1 MKKVL
6 LALQMILT
14 LFVLAYVQSN
24 GIKVLFLLPLWW
36 VSFGGLSRKEWI
48 AYGLINVL
56 FIISDIGAIKNGFF
70 QFGKPDVLGL
80 PVWEFFMWGFYL
92 LHTHR
97 MFPPRVPKS
106 LDLKL
111 VMLAV
116 VFSQV
121 FAVIPDRTWLL
132 GVTSAVLMITLYF
145 YHEREDILYCAYL
158 MLMGIAVET
167 VGLRFDLW
175 SYPETDYNSALVQF
189 VIMWGA
195 VGLYFRHI
203 MGGWLVERTPDPIL
217 YRTPEGKIPRQI
229 QQDIELAGSLY
240 QRQQFHECDQMY
252 RAIDAV
258 AKERTIL
265 LGYEFYLSFSRNALA
280 LGHQR
285 QAIELLRE
293 ALKFA
298 GTPFERAQAYMR
310 LCQVYRMMILM
321 KNARSELKKAF
332 SELKLEM
339 PRDSFFLMVGSI
351 VKSAFQSKK
360 KLEPIRDETE
370 RKTLQLQVALY
381 EEAGLSAYYFREDRM
396 LLQCSL
402 KSKAIALRLGDSIE
416 MVNWLGGS
424 GCVWAL
430 IGWTSRARK
439 MIEEAVAVSQRL
451 NQSFATGKALLWK
464 SLFLDYLGKPKDS
477 AAEFQMLWQNPQF
490 ELTPHDR
497 RLVATTLSCN
507 YLMRGYMKKSEEII
521 QELTFTEDSNC
532 RYFSSGKAYV
542 DWYRLPAVS
551 FLRGEGESAAIL
563 ANSQIAFFRVDEE
576 RWQIAQFLGGLL
588 MYYYRQKDKNLA
600 SIQAC
605 FERFSLL
612 GIEPKNTYIEASFY
626 WIAKAHLMIDLAF
639 EGKIAINDAEAAVKE
654 LRKAQK
660 HPSLKAQGLV
670 AMAKVELLQPNVNFG
685 KLDQRIEKASKLA
698 SQHDNLWVQ
707 FEILKFQAMK
717 FRKQKSDTEVSKAE
731 SELRKFCQEQN
742 WQGVTV

>member
-6 LALQMILT
+6 LALQLILT

-24 GIKVLFLLPLWW
+24 WIKVLFLLPLWW
-36 VSFGGLSRKEWI
+36 ISFGGLSRKEWI
-48 AYGLINVL
+48 AFALINVL
-56 FIISDIGAIKNGFF
+56 FVVSDIGAIKNGFF
-70 QFGKPDVLGL
+70 QFYKPDLLGL
-80 PVWEFFMWGFYL
+80 PVWELFMWGFYL

-145 YHEREDILYCAYL
+145 YHEREDLLYCAYL

-167 VGLRFDLW
+167 VGLGFHLW

-203 MGGWLVERTPDPIL
+203 MGGWLVERIPDAKL
-217 YRTPEGKIPRQI
+217 YRLPDAKLPRQI
-229 QQDIELAGSLY
+229 LQDIELATGLY
-240 QRQQFHECDQMY
+240 QRGQFHESDQMF
-252 RAIDAV
+252 RAIEAV
-258 AKERTIL
+258 AKERIL
-265 LGYEFYLSFSRNALA
+265 ILGYEFYLNFSQNALSM
-280 LGHQR
+280 GHQR
-285 QAIELLRE
+285 QSIELLRE
-293 ALKFA
+293 ALKLA
-298 GTPFERAQAYMR
+298 ANPIEKAQAYLR

-321 KNARSELKKAF
+321 KNARSELNKSF
-332 SELKLEM
+332 SELKMEM
-339 PRDSFFLMVGSI
+339 PRDSFFLMLGAI
-351 VKSAFQSKK
+351 MKSGFLSWQKS
-360 KLEPIRDETE
+360 EPVRDETE
-370 RKTLQLQVALY
+370 RKNLELQVALY

-402 KSKAIALRLGDSIE
+402 KSKAIAQRLGDSIQ

-439 MIEEAVAVSQRL
+439 LIEEAVAVSQRL
-451 NQSFATGKALLWK
+451 NQSMVTGKALLWK
-464 SLFLDYLGKPKDS
+464 SLFLDYLGRPKDS
-477 AAEFQMLWQNPQF
+477 AEEFQMLWQNPQF
-490 ELTPHDR
+490 QLTPHDR

-507 YLMRGYMKKSEEII
+507 YLMRGFMKKSEEVI
-521 QELTFTEDSNC
+521 QELTFSEDSNC

-542 DWYRLPAVS
+542 DWYRLPSVS
-551 FLRGEGESAAIL
+551 FLRGDGESAGIL

-588 MYYYRQKDKNLA
+588 MYYYRQKEKNLA
-600 SIQAC
+600 AIQAC
-605 FERFSLL
+605 LERFSLL
-612 GIEPKNTYIEASFY
+612 GIRPQKTYIEASFY

-639 EGKIAINDAEAAVKE
+639 EGKVSINEAEAAVKE
-654 LRKAQK
+654 LKKAQK
-660 HPSLKAQGLV
+660 HPSLKAQSWV
-670 AMAKVELLQPNVNFG
+670 AEAKCALLQPNVNFNKQEHRIG
-685 KLDQRIEKASKLA
+685 KAQKLA
-698 SQHDNLWVQ
+698 EQHDNLWVQ
-707 FEILKFQAMK
+707 FEILKYQAMK
-717 FRKQKSDTEVSKAE
+717 FRKQKADSEISKAE

-742 WQGVTV
+742 WQGVLV